1 MAAPSVNGHTQE
13 FEELAG
19 LAALDV
25 LDGPERDRFEAHAAG
40 CERCRVIVR
49 LDRQTLRGLSLAA
62 PPMDPSPDFKQ
73 RLMQRAA
80 DELAKRQT
88 GDPAAPAAPPTP
100 AEPAAPAVAEPPA
113 RAPVAG
119 PAPAPVAPTPL
130 RPPGRVIPFRRQ
142 RAWLTALAAVLVLG
156 LGSLGVLSYM
166 NQVVATYSLSSP
178 GVPGTATVIVHR
190 SGQAELRMD
199 GVPDPGPGFVY
210 EAWIIHPGQ
219 APVAAGTL
227 TSGQGSV
234 GLDGSVRGT
243 TVAITKEATPVPP
256 GPSSQPIM
264 ATAVES

>member
-1 MAAPSVNGHTQE
+1 MAASSVNGHTQE

-25 LDGPERDRFEAHAAG
+25 LDGDERDRFEAHAAG

-49 LDRQTLRGLSLAA
+49 LDRQALRGLSLSA
-62 PPMDPSPDFKQ
+62 PEMDPSPDFKQ

-80 DELAKRQT
+80 DELAQRQT
-88 GDPAAPAAPPTP
+88 AEPAPPAAPA
-100 AEPAAPAVAEPPA
+100 
-113 RAPVAG
+113 
-119 PAPAPVAPTPL
+119 PAPATEPLAPVEPQAPAPEPIPL
-130 RPPGRVIPFRRQ
+130 RPPGRVVPFRRQ

-199 GVPDPGPGFVY
+199 GVPDPAPGFVY

-234 GLDGSVRGT
+234 GLTGSVRGT
-243 TVAITKEATPVPP
+243 TVAITKEPTPVPP